1 MSTSNLGHS
10 GAFRFTTTPGPGP
23 GAGTW
28 TWSEQTYTLYGFR
41 PGDVVPTTELTLA
54 HQHPED
60 RGSVETFLLDAV
72 ERGRTGAL
80 WHRLVDA
87 QGVTRQVVTT
97 VAGEVDAD
105 GAVVGVTG
113 RIVDVS
119 EAVRRTTAREVG
131 EAMEVLSHSRPLIE
145 QAKGA
150 LMLRYA
156 LDADQAFSLLRDYS
170 QLVNVKV
177 REVARLLLVSVTA
190 GAGLPATSRAD
201 LDRLAGELRA
211 PGRAEADA

>member
-10 GAFRFTTTPGPGP
+10 GAFRLSTTA
-23 GAGTW
+23 GAGTGTW
-28 TWSEQTYTLYGFR
+28 TWSEQTYELYGFR
-41 PGDVVPTTELTLA
+41 PGDVVPSTELVLA

-60 RGSVETFLLDAV
+60 RGSVEAFLLEVV
-72 ERGRTGAL
+72 ERGRPGSV

-97 VAGEVDAD
+97 VVTEVDAD
-105 GAVVGVTG
+105 GAVVAVTG
-113 RIVDVS
+113 HTVDVS

-131 EAMEVLSHSRPLIE
+131 EAMEVLSQSRPPIE

-156 LDADQAFSLLRDYS
+156 LDADQAFTLLRDYS

-177 REVARLLLVSVTA
+177 REVARLLLASVTA

-201 LDRLAGELRA
+201 LDRLAAALRA
-211 PGRAEADA
+211 PRPAEADA

>member
-10 GAFRFTTTPGPGP
+10 GAFRLSTTPGS

-28 TWSEQTYTLYGFR
+28 TWSEQTYELYGFR
-41 PGDVVPTTELTLA
+41 PGDVVPTTELVLA

-60 RGSVETFLLDAV
+60 RGGVEAFLLEVV
-72 ERGRTGAL
+72 ERGRPGSV

-97 VAGEVDAD
+97 VVGEVDDD
-105 GAVVGVTG
+105 GAVVAVTG
-113 RIVDVS
+113 QTVDVS

-131 EAMEVLSHSRPLIE
+131 EAMEVLSQSRPLIE

-156 LDADQAFSLLRDYS
+156 LDADQAFTLLRDYS

-177 REVARLLLVSVTA
+177 REVARLLLASVTA

-201 LDRLAGELRA
+201 LDRLAAALRT
-211 PGRAEADA
+211 PRPAEADA